1 MQRDDAVAVLPAIV
15 AGAAA
20 GVLAGTIQAVIGK
33 SEEIAILPQHED
45 SNFAPR
51 LVDRMA
57 TMIGQDPSEVT
68 EWVLGTAFHF
78 GYAATWG
85 ALYALAQERYPTN
98 PWVGG
103 AALGGLIYLIT
114 FPSWGGAVQ
123 SGTERQPESRS
134 WAMEVVAASVAMGF
148 GLSTSLIYERM
159 RR

>member
-1 MQRDDAVAVLPAIV
+1 LQRDDAFAVLPPLV

-20 GVLAGTIQAVIGK
+20 GVLAGTIQVVIGK
-33 SEEIAILPQHED
+33 TEEIAILPQHED

-51 LVDRMA
+51 LVDRLA
-57 TMIGQDPSEVT
+57 SMIGQDASKTT
-68 EWVLGTAFHF
+68 EWVLGTAVHF

-85 ALYALAQERYPTN
+85 ALYALARERYPTN

-114 FPSWGGAVQ
+114 FPSWGGAVRT
-123 SGTERQPESRS
+123 GTERRPESRS
-134 WAMEVVAASVAMGF
+134 WAMEVVAASVAVGF
-148 GLSTSLIYERM
+148 GLSTSLIYESM

>member
-1 MQRDDAVAVLPAIV
+1 MQRNDAVAALPPIV

-20 GVLAGTIQAVIGK
+20 GLIAGTIQAVIGK

-51 LVDRMA
+51 LVDRLA
-57 TMIGQDPSEVT
+57 TMIGEDPSKTT
-68 EWVLGTAFHF
+68 EWVLGTLFHF

-85 ALYALAQERYPTN
+85 ALYSLVQERYPTN

-123 SGTERQPESRS
+123 TGTERDTDQRS
-134 WAMEVVAASVAMGF
+134 WALEVVAASVAMGF
-148 GLSTSLIYERM
+148 GLSTSLVYERM